1 MEISLDSDQIKL
13 LLNHKGYG
21 IEENYAVNTLFIGNE
36 SGIGDALN
44 VEEYIKHLRGEECI
58 KKPIVKDLAIRSPFI
73 QFISRITRSLE
84 GKNGKWF
91 APKNSCDVW
100 DKIVQGPFFSVSA
113 YLIDIRPLPRPNES
127 GWHYI
132 NIDRKNY
139 EKGFRTFQ
147 SKDPII
153 QNLIDG
159 RLTSLRNQISAFRN
173 LKYIIAPGDANM
185 KVRFLQSL
193 FPEIAFEPIMVS
205 TSKKTMTYYR
215 AVLKKQ
221 EDSIIIFV
229 TPFFDSKNGIGYEGL
244 EALYNLIKES
254 AIQ

>member
-1 MEISLDSDQIKL
+1 MHIDLSIDCQSLL
-13 LLNHKGYG
+13 VNHKGYG
-21 IEENYAVNTLFIGNE
+21 AENSSEIKTLIIGNE

-73 QFISRITRSLE
+73 QFISRITRALE

-100 DKIVQGPFFSVSA
+100 DEIVQGPFFSESA
-113 YLIDIRPLPRPNES
+113 YLVDIRPLPRPNES
-127 GWHYI
+127 GWHYS

-159 RLTSLRNQISAFRN
+159 RLTSLRNQISEFRH

-221 EDSIIIFV
+221 EDSTIIFV

-244 EALYNLIKES
+244 ESLYNLINES
-254 AIQ
+254 ARQ